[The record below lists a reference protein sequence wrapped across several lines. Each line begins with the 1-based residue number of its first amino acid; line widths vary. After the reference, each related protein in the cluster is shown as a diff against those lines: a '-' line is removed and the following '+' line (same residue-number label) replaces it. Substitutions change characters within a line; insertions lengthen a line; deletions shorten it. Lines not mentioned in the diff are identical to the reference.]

1 MARPIFVY
9 CNLVGKNILRYI
21 QKSKHY
27 EQYNKQLRS
36 KGIAMNQYE
45 YAIYTLTDAIDF
57 HRKSY
62 IEFVKEKE
70 SAAASTHP
78 IGFNTPNSNNE

>member
-1 MARPIFVY
+1 M
-9 CNLVGKNILRYI
+9 
-21 QKSKHY
+21 
-27 EQYNKQLRS
+27 RS

-45 YAIYTLTDAIDF
+45 YAIYTLI

-70 SAAASTHP
+70 SASVSTHP
-78 IGFNTPNSNNE
+78 IGFNTPNRNNEERGTVENKKTKTKIGFV